1 MNQTSQP
8 EPDQN
13 GSTLTPA
20 SKVNGAVN
28 EALNQSEPSRPLPNP
43 PASTLRKSPPRSRW
57 GLSAKLTTWTLALVT
72 VPIVALGGLSVWAGL
87 TLHKESQPQPNDAA
101 LQRYWTVMLAGTGG
115 LVLASGAIATLLVR
129 RTSQPVIRAATEANG
144 LVNRVRRET
153 LTLRA
158 RAGNQDELGAL
169 QTNLDILT
177 AQIPQQLWQEEAEAE
192 RLQLLM
198 EVTQRLRDARSEE
211 DVMRIAVTEVRQRF
225 RADRVTIFQLQDNGE
240 GTFIEES
247 VGSGWPKML
256 WSTIH
261 DPCFAENY
269 QQKYRDGLV
278 TSIDNIH
285 TANLTDC
292 YIGLL
297 ERFAVQANLVAPI
310 IRQDQLFGLMI
321 AHQCAS
327 PRFWQASEKDLFAQ
341 IALQVGVALDHARLL
356 EAVDQR
362 ATQAQVFIDISR
374 RIRATLNPDDVLR
387 VTVESVR
394 KALEVDRVIIYS
406 FDEDWYG
413 TVIAEAVLPGYP
425 KALWASIKDPCFAEG
440 YVEQYQ
446 AGRVQATADIYQA
459 GLTDCHLKQLEPFA
473 VKANL
478 VAPILREEKL
488 YGLLIAHQCS
498 GPRDWQGAEV
508 DLMAQLAT
516 QVGYALDHT
525 RLLEQVNAEGAQ
537 SKVLADITRRIRESL
552 VEADVLKTTVA
563 ELRRAFQ
570 ADRIIVYQIDDDGY
584 GTVIAES
591 VLPGYPKALWAN
603 IKDPCF
609 AEGYIDKYQS
619 GRVQATA
626 NVMRAGL
633 TDCHIKQLKAFD
645 VQANLVAPILK
656 DDKLYGLLIAH
667 QCSGPREWQSAEVEL
682 FAQLATQVGFA
693 LDHARLVAQLE
704 QAYEVAEQSSLV
716 QQQQRETLAQRVAN
730 WLEHS
735 NPTVQSLSAEMLTQ
749 MEQVTSLY
757 QFLRSL
763 STESQEISVSLR
775 QQTQS
780 LQQVQQALRD
790 SYQTTTHLQSDLATV
805 HQQWQQVT
813 QQVAQLSAAAEPL
826 GETTQHL
833 TQLAAKLK
841 LQAMNAALEA
851 TRMGTPAQ
859 EFASI
864 GEKVLDLARQL
875 DVTTQ
880 SVKTQINGL
889 QAQQSEVAARLRQD
903 VAPLQGSLALLDHT
917 QAAFTQAET
926 NTQQLESWLPEA
938 IALVQR
944 QSESSL
950 TVGETVLEVATRA
963 NQASEQAMAIAATL
977 EDLMVLT
984 GESQGD
990 RA

>member
-1 MNQTSQP
+1 MKQTSKP

-20 SKVNGAVN
+20 TGSDRSLSKTAT
-28 EALNQSEPSRPLPNP
+28 PIPLPGSS
-43 PASTLRKSPPRSRW
+43 PARSPSPRSRW

-72 VPIVALGGLSVWAGL
+72 VPILALGGLSVWAGFSL
-87 TLHKESQPQPNDAA
+87 QKELQPQSNNAA
-101 LQRYWTVMLAGTGG
+101 LQRYWTVILASTGG
-115 LVLASGAIATLLVR
+115 LVLAAGSIATVLAR
-129 RTSQPVIRAATEANG
+129 RTSQPIVRAATEANG

-169 QTNLDILT
+169 QNNLEILT

-225 RADRVTIFQLQDNGE
+225 RTDRVTIFQLQDNGE

-247 VGSGWPKML
+247 VSSGWPKML

-269 QQKYRDGLV
+269 HQKYRDGLV

-310 IRQDQLFGLMI
+310 IRQNELFGLMI

-327 PRFWQASEKDLFAQ
+327 PRFWQANEKDLFAQ

-356 EAVDQR
+356 EAIDQR
-362 ATQAQVFIDISR
+362 ASQAQIFIDISR
-374 RIRATLNPDDVLR
+374 RIR
-387 VTVESVR
+387 
-394 KALEVDRVIIYS
+394 
-406 FDEDWYG
+406 
-413 TVIAEAVLPGYP
+413 
-425 KALWASIKDPCFAEG
+425 
-440 YVEQYQ
+440 
-446 AGRVQATADIYQA
+446 
-459 GLTDCHLKQLEPFA
+459 
-473 VKANL
+473 
-478 VAPILREEKL
+478 
-488 YGLLIAHQCS
+488 
-498 GPRDWQGAEV
+498 
-508 DLMAQLAT
+508 
-516 QVGYALDHT
+516 
-525 RLLEQVNAEGAQ
+525 
-537 SKVLADITRRIRESL
+537 ESL
-552 VEADVLKTTVA
+552 VETDVLQTTVA

-570 ADRIIVYQIDDDGY
+570 ADRILVYQIDDEGY

-633 TDCHIKQLKAFD
+633 TDCHIKQLEAFD

-656 DDKLYGLLIAH
+656 NDKLYGLLIAH
-667 QCSGPREWQSAEVEL
+667 QCSDPREWQSAEVEL

-704 QAYEVAEQSSLV
+704 QAYEAAEQSSLV
-716 QQQQRETLAQRVAN
+716 QQQQRATLAQRVAN

-735 NPTVQSLSAEMLTQ
+735 NPTVQSLSVEMLTQ

-880 SVKTQINGL
+880 AVKTQITGL
-889 QAQQSEVAARLRQD
+889 QAQQSEVATRLRQD

-917 QAAFTQAET
+917 QAALTQAET
-926 NTQQLESWLPEA
+926 NTQQLESRLPEA

-950 TVGETVLEVATRA
+950 TAGETVLEVATRA
-963 NQASEQAMAIAATL
+963 NQASEQAMAIAETL

-984 GESQGD
+984 AESQGD
-990 RA
+990 